1 MPLPLQIRQMP
12 PSIVPLLHLP
22 APPASLSL
30 VCSCPSL
37 PCPGNTTN
45 SALEGAALPE
55 VLPAAAVAVTS
66 AAAAAAAAKLSEL
79 SLPSEGPAGSLIL
92 TVEEVEAAEGLVAES
107 RERGEDVAAELW
119 EAEKLAWA
127 TLLDGSGV
135 NEHMEGLYLEGLR
148 TCMTNIGLLK
158 ETDDGEG

>member
-1 MPLPLQIRQMP
+1 M
-12 PSIVPLLHLP
+12 
-22 APPASLSL
+22 
-30 VCSCPSL
+30 
-37 PCPGNTTN
+37 
-45 SALEGAALPE
+45 
-55 VLPAAAVAVTS
+55 LPAAAVAATS

-79 SLPSEGPAGSLIL
+79 SLPSEGPARLLKL
-92 TVEEVEAAEGLVAES
+92 TVEEVEAAEGLIAES
-107 RERGEDVAAELW
+107 RGGGKDVAAELW

-135 NEHMEGLYLEGLR
+135 NEHMEDLYLEGLR